1 MLAKPQII
9 NRMSP
14 NTLEKAYLTACLAEL
29 EALKPGN
36 VHIFADG
43 HGMQVQDFIKSAEA
57 SAPVLCDDDQFG
69 SRTLGQRILAAL
81 EATDAN
87 VGCNT
92 NLGIILLVA
101 PVVQAALQYPQLSL
115 QTALQQVLQETT
127 VADAAHVYAGIRLVK
142 PAGMGQ
148 REEHDVSQSP
158 QITLLAAMQLAARH
172 DMVACQYVEGY
183 AQVWKQALPL
193 YASCI
198 ERWQRPAWALTA
210 VYLYW
215 LSSVPD
221 SHIARKYGEA
231 IALNVQQTAAH
242 HAQALMALDNPKNY
256 MPVLLQ
262 WDQSLKQAGINPGT
276 SADLT
281 VITAM
286 LSILSQ
292 PVNRA
297 GILFL

>member
-1 MLAKPQII
+1 MI
-9 NRMSP
+9 NSMSA
-14 NTLEKAYLTACLAEL
+14 NRVEQAYLNACLAEL

-43 HGMQVQDFIKSAEA
+43 HGMQVQDFINSAEA
-57 SAPVLCDDDQFG
+57 SAPVLCNDEQFG

-81 EATDAN
+81 EVTYAA
-87 VGCNT
+87 VSCNT
-92 NLGIILLVA
+92 NLGIILLAA
-101 PVVQAALQYPQLSL
+101 PVVQAALQYPKLPL

-127 VADAAHVYAGIRLVK
+127 VDDAAHVYAGIRLVN

-148 REEHDVSQSP
+148 RSEHDVSQAP
-158 QITLLAAMQLAARH
+158 QITLLAAMQLAAGQ
-172 DMVACQYVEGY
+172 DMVARQYVEGY
-183 AQVWKQALPL
+183 AQIWTQALPL
-193 YASCI
+193 YVHGIA
-198 ERWQRPAWALTA
+198 RWQRPAWALTA

-231 IALNVQQTAAH
+231 AALNVQQAARQH
-242 HAQALMALDNPKNY
+242 VEAFMALDNPKNY
-256 MPVLLQ
+256 LPALLQ
-262 WDQSLKQAGINPGT
+262 WDQSLKQQGINPGT

-286 LSILSQ
+286 LAALS
-292 PVNRA
+292 PSA
-297 GILFL
+297 I